1 MLCGQCL
8 LLGFCRRLQSYKV
21 TEREIDARQFVMDLK
36 RHARDLAIPS
46 DSWAEYLIGRYRDY
60 PGIIV
65 DAAGREIELDT
76 EVFALPSIK
85 YWFREFIGKE
95 PLPLMATHVRREAR
109 ERVIVMASILRA
121 WEPVKANLWGKEIAN
136 DHRPLPVPANSN
148 RREYCPNWRLL
159 VE

>member
-8 LLGFCRRLQSYKV
+8 LLGFCRRLQTYKV
-21 TEREIDARQFVMDLK
+21 TEKDIGSRQFVLDLK
-36 RHARDLAIPS
+36 RHARNLNIS
-46 DSWAEYLIGRYRDY
+46 FDSWAEYLIGRYRDY
-60 PGIIV
+60 SGIIV
-65 DAAGREIELDT
+65 DAAGCEIELDT

-95 PLPLMATHVRREAR
+95 PLPLMATHVRREAQ

-121 WEPVKANLWGKEIAN
+121 WEPVKASLWGKEIAN
-136 DHRPLPVPANSN
+136 DHRPMPLPANN
-148 RREYCPNWRLL
+148 NQQGYCPNWRLL